1 MDIGDTPEEAAFRA
15 EARAWLLEHAAPS
28 GDHGEH
34 NDLTEHVD
42 RAMAWQ
48 RVLHDGGWAGI
59 SWPEA
64 FGGRGMRPIFQAIFN
79 EEMAAVD
86 ETLGPLTVALGMVA
100 PTLMR
105 HGSPDQ
111 QQHIGAMLRGE
122 QLWCQLFS
130 EPNAGSDLAALST
143 RAELDGDEWVVNGQ
157 KVWTSLGQFA
167 QWGILLART
176 DPTVPKHQGI
186 TYFLVDMATPGIE
199 VRPLVQM
206 TGSAH
211 FNETFLTDVR
221 IPKENV
227 VGEVGDG
234 WSVAR
239 TTLTSERSSIA
250 GGKTGWSVELLIEA
264 ARIKGVAD
272 DPVIRQG
279 LARAHTQA
287 TNLRTLGYRIRS
299 ALSMGTT
306 PGREMLIMKL
316 AYARHWMETS
326 ELAMQILGAEGML
339 AGGDEGLRA
348 IWPFTFLNQYAVR
361 LGGGTDEVQQ
371 NIMAELG
378 LGLPREPSADRGVP
392 WKDLPR

>member
-1 MDIGDTPEEAAFRA
+1 MSVSPEPTRPTAATGAPDLDIEG
-15 EARAWLLEHAAPS
+15 WLDDNWDP
-28 GDHGEH
+28 D
-34 NDLTEHVD
+34 
-42 RAMAWQ
+42 
-48 RVLHDGGWAGI
+48 
-59 SWPEA
+59 
-64 FGGRGMRPIFQAIFN
+64 
-79 EEMAAVD
+79 
-86 ETLGPLTVALGMVA
+86 LTVAEWWSRLAAHRLSHVTFPEPWGRGWSRPAASQLAKSMTARGALG
-100 PTLMR
+100 PPS
-105 HGSPDQ
+105 G
-111 QQHIGAMLRGE
+111 IGAMLAAPTLLAHGSPSLVE
-122 QLWCQLFS
+122 ALVPAILNGGNGWCQLFS
-130 EPNAGSDLAALST
+130 EPVAGSDLAGIQT
-143 RAELDGDEWVVNGQ
+143 RAVRDGDEWIVSGQ

-176 DPTVPKHQGI
+176 DPTVPKHEGI

-234 WSVAR
+234 WAVAR

-250 GGKTGWSVELLIEA
+250 GGKTGWNVELLIEA

-272 DPVIRQG
+272 DPIVRQG

-287 TNLRTLGYRIRS
+287 TNLRTLGYRIRT

-316 AYARHWMETS
+316 AYARHWTESS
-326 ELAMQILGAEGML
+326 ELAMHILGAEGML
-339 AGGDEGLRA
+339 AGSDEGLRA
-348 IWPFTFLNQYAVR
+348 IWPFAFLNQYAVR